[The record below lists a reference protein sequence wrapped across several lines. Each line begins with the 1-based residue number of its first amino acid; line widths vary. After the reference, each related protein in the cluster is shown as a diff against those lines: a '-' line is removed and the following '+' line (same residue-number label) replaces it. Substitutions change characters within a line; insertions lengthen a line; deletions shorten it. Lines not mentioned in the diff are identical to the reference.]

1 VVEAAG
7 DLAPAASGAVEIV
20 SCYPY
25 LISHIIT
32 RILLSTIPPFTIKK
46 FAVTSDGARKE
57 AYFT

>member
-32 RILLSTIPPFTIKK
+32 RILLPSTLPFTIKK
-46 FAVTSDGARKE
+46 FAVIPDGAGNVR
-57 AYFT
+57 